1 MTEWLPDVVWLATLV
16 TGLMLSAVWRARLAG
31 RAAPAIAGFALLLAD
46 AAVAQ
51 FWEPRSVAPASSA
64 VADLLAAIEPAD
76 LAIALA
82 SYVAYP
88 VGLGLLVLAVLRTGS
103 TDAGPTA
110 TTADPAGRP

>member
-1 MTEWLPDVVWLATLV
+1 MTEWLLDLAWLATLV
-16 TGLMLSAVWRARLAG
+16 TGLTLSVVWRARLAG

-46 AAVAQ
+46 AAVAL

-76 LAIALA
+76 LTVVLA

-88 VGLGLLVLAVLRTGS
+88 VGLGLLLLAVLRGTS
-103 TDAGPTA
+103 DPAPTA